1 MFEPPPKIQSKNSI
15 LEPFIR
21 KTNIDIMTKQNQ
33 GIYSSVEQI
42 GMAEKSVDMGNALEK
57 L

>member
-1 MFEPPPKIQSKNSI
+1 MFEPPLKIQSKNSI